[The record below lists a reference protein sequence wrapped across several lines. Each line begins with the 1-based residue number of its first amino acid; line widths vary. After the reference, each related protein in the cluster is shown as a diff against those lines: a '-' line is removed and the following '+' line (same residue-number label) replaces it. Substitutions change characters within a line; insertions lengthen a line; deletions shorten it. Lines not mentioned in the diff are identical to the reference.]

1 MSSIQ
6 TGIELQ
12 DNFSNVAQGVVES
25 MYNMT
30 AAAYEAS
37 QAVSSNVDTSSIQA
51 ATEEINQATAAMDEL
66 NAAAS
71 RPTASSVAQPVV
83 DGGNGQ
89 VINVDVNP
97 VLPDPLVEN
106 PEPIRPEIQPNA
118 PPDPINV
125 PIQWESDNLDVFTGT
140 GVERFQQEVQ
150 SANDMLNTLNT
161 TQARI
166 SQTAQGMDI
175 LPDAAVQDMNTMQQ
189 RLSAI
194 QQRIQQIENNPV
206 NVGADNANAELEQL
220 RMQLNQ
226 AIQEQN

>member
-6 TGIELQ
+6 TGIVLQ

-97 VLPDPLVEN
+97 VLPDPLV
-106 PEPIRPEIQPNA
+106 
-118 PPDPINV
+118 V
-125 PIQWESDNLDVFTGT
+125 SD
-140 GVERFQQEVQ
+140 E
-150 SANDMLNTLNT
+150 
-161 TQARI
+161 
-166 SQTAQGMDI
+166 
-175 LPDAAVQDMNTMQQ
+175 
-189 RLSAI
+189 
-194 QQRIQQIENNPV
+194 
-206 NVGADNANAELEQL
+206 
-220 RMQLNQ
+220 
-226 AIQEQN
+226 

>member
-71 RPTASSVAQPVV
+71 RQTAPDIAPPVV

-106 PEPIRPEIQPNA
+106 PEPLTLDVQPNA
-118 PPDPINV
+118 PPD
-125 PIQWESDNLDVFTGT
+125 
-140 GVERFQQEVQ
+140 R
-150 SANDMLNTLNT
+150 
-161 TQARI
+161 
-166 SQTAQGMDI
+166 
-175 LPDAAVQDMNTMQQ
+175 
-189 RLSAI
+189 
-194 QQRIQQIENNPV
+194 
-206 NVGADNANAELEQL
+206 
-220 RMQLNQ
+220 
-226 AIQEQN
+226 

>member
-6 TGIELQ
+6 TGIVLQ

-71 RPTASSVAQPVV
+71 VAQPVV

-106 PEPIRPEIQPNA
+106 PEPLTLDIQPNA
-118 PPDPINV
+118 PPTGEIGQRIEN
-125 PIQWESDNLDVFTGT
+125 IRNQLNDVLSM
-140 GVERFQQEVQ
+140 QQQ
-150 SANDMLNTLNT
+150 ID
-161 TQARI
+161 
-166 SQTAQGMDI
+166 QTAATLMYC
-175 LPDAAVQDMNTMQQ
+175 
-189 RLSAI
+189 
-194 QQRIQQIENNPV
+194 
-206 NVGADNANAELEQL
+206 
-220 RMQLNQ
+220 RMK
-226 AIQEQN
+226 